1 MSRSRQVRFEV
12 LRCIHLE
19 VQACFLLLRLGL
31 MQISSY
37 IPILNHNRH
46 QKNFLEILTF
56 YAILPSSD
64 SFRSSG
70 EYLTNRLSL
79 FGILFKKIFHP
90 DRLSRFIS
98 SILRLT
104 VKVLHILPNED
115 LVFHGE
121 TLLIMDLLAEMEDGS
136 LINVEIQTG
145 NNLFKFHKSF

>member
-1 MSRSRQVRFEV
+1 MRLEV
-12 LRCIHLE
+12 LCCIHLE
-19 VQACFLLLRLGL
+19 VQACF
-31 MQISSY
+31 SSAPT
-37 IPILNHNRH
+37 IRH
-46 QKNFLEILTF
+46 QKSFLKILAF

-90 DRLSRFIS
+90 DVHPDRLSRFIS
-98 SILRLT
+98 SILGLT

>member
-1 MSRSRQVRFEV
+1 MRFEV

-90 DRLSRFIS
+90 DVHPDRLSRFIS
-98 SILRLT
+98 SILGLT
-104 VKVLHILPNED
+104 VKVLHILPNGD

>member
-1 MSRSRQVRFEV
+1 
-12 LRCIHLE
+12 
-19 VQACFLLLRLGL
+19 

-37 IPILNHNRH
+37 IPILNRNRH
-46 QKNFLEILTF
+46 QKSFLKILAF

-79 FGILFKKIFHP
+79 LGILFKKIFHPDVHP

-98 SILRLT
+98 SILGLT
-104 VKVLHILPNED
+104 VKVLHILPNGD